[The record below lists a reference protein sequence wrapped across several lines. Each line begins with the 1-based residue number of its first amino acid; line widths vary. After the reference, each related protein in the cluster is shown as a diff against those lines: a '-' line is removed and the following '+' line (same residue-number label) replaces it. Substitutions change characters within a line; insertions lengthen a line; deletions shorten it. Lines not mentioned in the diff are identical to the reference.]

1 VACKNISSLHIK
13 FIPFTK
19 YNVLVVLFHRIV
31 HGKYIFSLGEN
42 EMLEEWLRG
51 VWKNVSI
58 VKILNGLV

>member
-1 VACKNISSLHIK
+1 LHIK

-19 YNVLVVLFHRIV
+19 YNVFVFLFHRIV